1 MSSFDILEQRAIGGD
16 NSAIEEL
23 IKIARTTFNDGDIQS
38 NSSSLRELLDKLKT
52 QNRRL
57 QEEDRELANN
67 IVLDLADNSR
77 FLSPM
82 LFEYSQTPKMMNR
95 ILLFD
100 NNLIEIRAHIF
111 LEDAEETYIHN
122 HGQPFISTC
131 LQGSYLHKIWSVV
144 DEENS
149 MYYTHSRKPGGV
161 YGDFIS
167 CEGGD
172 LQKILCQP
180 FSEGQSLFI
189 STKANHTVS
198 DLHGDVVT
206 IVLRDKIKDLAE
218 CTILTKGPT
227 LNGPS
232 DSTVE
237 VNDSSLKQKIFNDLC
252 GALRNFKK
260 SLLLQPLKDHY
271 EIKENLD
278 NIANFTNKLVNSEA
292 MRKLEEYRR
301 IASVVCIVAYW
312 VKKSVLTPALRT
324 RLKAV
329 LFKLIGTRNIPA
341 SENELVELVLN
352 SLTGKLLL
360 VFKHIMYGVS
370 LYEEGFDENVQQE
383 LMEVLQ
389 FPVINKNDNI
399 FDRFNK
405 SSDWIHDI
413 LNNPSFLV

>member
-1 MSSFDILEQRAIGGD
+1 M
-16 NSAIEEL
+16 
-23 IKIARTTFNDGDIQS
+23 K
-38 NSSSLRELLDKLKT
+38 NSSSLQELLDKLKT

-100 NNLIEIRAHIF
+100 HDLIEIRAHIF

-131 LQGSYLHKIWSVV
+131 LQGSYVHKIWSVV

-149 MYYTHSRKPGGV
+149 MYYTHSRKPGGI
-161 YGDFIS
+161 YGDSIS

-189 STKANHTVS
+189 SSKAKHTVS

-206 IVLRDKIKDLAE
+206 IVLRDKIRDLAE

-237 VNDSSLKQKIFNDLC
+237 INDSSLKQKIFNDLC
-252 GALRNFKK
+252 SALRNFKK
-260 SLLLQPLKDHY
+260 TLLLQPLKDHF

-278 NIANFTNKLVNSEA
+278 DIANSANKLVNFEA
-292 MRKLEEYRR
+292 MRKLEEYRP
-301 IASVVCIVAYW
+301 IAFVACTAVYW
-312 VKKSVLTPALRT
+312 VKNPVINQTLRT
-324 RLKAV
+324 RLEAA

-341 SENELVELVLN
+341 SYNALAKLLKD

-370 LYEEGFDENVQQE
+370 LYEEGFDENVQQR

-389 FPVINKNDNI
+389 FPVINKNDDI
-399 FDRFNK
+399 FDRVNK
-405 SSDWIHDI
+405 STNWINNI